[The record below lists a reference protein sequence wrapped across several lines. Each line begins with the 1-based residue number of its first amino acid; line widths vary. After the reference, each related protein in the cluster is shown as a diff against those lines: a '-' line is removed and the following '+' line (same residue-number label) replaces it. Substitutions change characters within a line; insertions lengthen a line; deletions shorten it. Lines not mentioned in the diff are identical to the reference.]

1 MSRKKIK
8 LVASEIKDMCVKNTE
23 YIVDEIK
30 VYDSRHVMNEFKLY
44 AYLSNMFDK
53 TLILDIGTYWGKSAL
68 ALAHNPLNVVTTFD
82 IKDYIED
89 SDHIIYTMDN
99 MYFKIGDFLDY
110 EDMIM
115 DSSILMIDI
124 THNGEDEMR
133 ILKKLYYMKYMGLL
147 LFDDIVAF
155 EKMRVFWNTVQYK
168 KHDITSVGHWS
179 GTGIIDMFNKFD
191 VEVINDI

>member
-1 MSRKKIK
+1 
-8 LVASEIKDMCVKNTE
+8 
-23 YIVDEIK
+23 
-30 VYDSRHVMNEFKLY
+30 
-44 AYLSNMFDK
+44 
-53 TLILDIGTYWGKSAL
+53 
-68 ALAHNPLNVVTTFD
+68 
-82 IKDYIED
+82 
-89 SDHIIYTMDN
+89 
-99 MYFKIGDFLDY
+99 
-110 EDMIM
+110 
-115 DSSILMIDI
+115 MIDI

-133 ILKKLYYMKYMGLL
+133 ILKKLYDMKYMGLL